1 MDTKALALAEKDY
14 IIGER
19 RRFHAHP
26 ELGTEEYET
35 TKHIA
40 EELRRMGIDVR
51 TFDDITGCVG
61 TLRGGRP
68 GKTVMLRA
76 DIDALPIQEADL
88 TKPYA
93 SRNPGVM
100 HACGHDCHTAMLLG
114 AAKILAAHREEIPG
128 TVKFIFQMAE
138 EIGTESRHY
147 VEKGCLDGVDAIS
160 ACTCGSSFPRAPSI
174 SKTAR
179 AWRAATASPS
189 ASTEKPP
196 TAASPTKG
204 TIASSPP
211 RRSSWRS
218 SPSYPA

>member
-76 DIDALPIQEADL
+76 DIDALSMPDESGTPWAA
-88 TKPYA
+88 KVC
-93 SRNPGVM
+93 RN
-100 HACGHDCHTAMLLG
+100 HACGHDGHAAWLMLTLRY
-114 AAKILAAHREEIPG
+114 LAAHRDFPG
-128 TVKFIFQMAE
+128 RIVAIFQPAE
-138 EIGTESRHY
+138 EIGRGALAVVASGIFEKYGIAEVYGAHNDSMLPAGEFSFGTFSGVLRLLLHSPHRPRH
-147 VEKGCLDGVDAIS
+147 S
-160 ACTCGSSFPRAPSI
+160 CGAP
-174 SKTAR
+174 AH
-179 AWRAATASPS
+179 
-189 ASTEKPP
+189 
-196 TAASPTKG
+196 G
-204 TIASSPP
+204 H
-211 RRSSWRS
+211 
-218 SPSYPA
+218 